1 LVVNAPVK
9 KNSILFFFIFLNHW
23 IGAQENC
30 IFNYYNKKGSYYLF
44 STFFEPDMRTPL
56 DGECTSYANG
66 KIYEKRVFKNGR
78 LLEEELYHF
87 NGPLREKYTTKT
99 GILDSVKSILELYD
113 ENGYMTQ
120 KSIFYLDKSN
130 DRCQKLTYYRGKQ
143 KIHSVQYNTWL
154 KITDVEPQYELKNHP
169 PHTVDDDGY
178 TYLQIPFGTYI
189 EYHDN
194 GKLKLSY
201 EQRREYNTYDSDYSK
216 HGKFLQYHDNGT
228 IQIDGQYKDGKK
240 DGDWFYYNYNGAII
254 KEEHY
259 QNNMYYGVWKGF
271 FDDGS
276 KQFELVYDTSSN
288 NPFSPSSKYWN
299 QKGQLIKEVT
309 LDKSGKG
316 TRKEWSDDGIQL
328 VYCDIINNS
337 ELNGIE
343 KRWFANGQLK
353 EYFNHYKNADT
364 SYASYFENGKPERLK
379 TFNSI
384 DNHTIIED
392 QTWNTAS
399 ILINY
404 TKSIQDDEGTDFI
417 YVTRNDSGNVQREID
432 QKKDLRTEKYYYT
445 SGVLKQLISFKDYKL
460 DGLYQ
465 WYDSL
470 GNLRTSLHFKDGI
483 RNGKCQYFDSLGQET
498 YYKTFN
504 EGCIDTL
511 EVQKDSSKNR
521 KLEDLNTLER
531 EKFENYVRAMLYR
544 TYSNNANDLVFRK
557 TYIDT
562 LTQYLVWYH
571 DYCEK
576 ESNGLI
582 AFEFPEKINYEPTFI
597 LPKHTFWGIDK
608 NDTTNPYVVQ
618 LLAVFKKINWNSPI
632 EWQDKNDHFEGVYR
646 DDNFYANGFYNLNF
660 MWYLQS
666 AFLKFDEVKRDI
678 NLNYY
683 QYENNYFNLKRLEN
697 CTFQMSY
704 IYRHRSYDWVIYE
717 DGSCDFLPITKTWEE
732 VEKEMNEPENPKM
745 YWD

>member
-1 LVVNAPVK
+1 MK
-9 KNSILFFFIFLNHW
+9 
-23 IGAQENC
+23 
-30 IFNYYNKKGSYYLF
+30 
-44 STFFEPDMRTPL
+44 TPL
-56 DGECTSYANG
+56 EGECTSYSNG
-66 KIYEKRVFKNGR
+66 QVYEKRVFENGIIK
-78 LLEEELYHF
+78 EEALYD
-87 NGPLREKYTTKT
+87 LDKQIRERYTTDFKKN
-99 GILDSVKSILELYD
+99 DSVIGKLELYND
-113 ENGYMTQ
+113 NGSLNQIAIFYKNKEGRRCQRVTQ
-120 KSIFYLDKSN
+120 YYLNGSKSIEQNYTW
-130 DRCQKLTYYRGKQ
+130 R
-143 KIHSVQYNTWL
+143 KISEIDT
-154 KITDVEPQYELKNHP
+154 IYEIKNHP
-169 PHTVDDDGY
+169 PHTVDSEGY
-178 TYLQIPFGTYI
+178 TYEQVPFGTYKQ
-189 EYHDN
+189 YHEN
-194 GKLKLSY
+194 GQLMLSY
-201 EQRREYNTYDSDYSK
+201 GQRMEYNSYDLDYSK
-216 HGKFLQYHDNGT
+216 NGIFLQYHDNGKLNT
-228 IQIDGQYKDGKK
+228 SGFYVNGRKDGTWKYY
-240 DGDWFYYNYNGAII
+240 YYNGNLI
-254 KEEHY
+254 KEE
-259 QNNMYYGVWKGF
+259 YYSNLMGYGTWKGY
-271 FDDGS
+271 FDDG
-276 KQFELVYDTSSN
+276 KLQFELVYDTSSSY
-288 NPFSPSSKYWN
+288 PFTPSSQYWN
-299 QKGQLIKEVT
+299 QNGVLVKEVI
-309 LDKSGKG
+309 LDKTGKG
-316 TRKEWSDDGIQL
+316 YRKEWYDDGVQK
-328 VYCDIINNS
+328 VYADIIYNS

-379 TFNSI
+379 TFEII
-384 DNHTIIED
+384 DNHKIIED

-404 TKSIQDDEGTDFI
+404 TKSIQDDSGTDFI
-417 YVTRNDSGNVQREID
+417 YITRNDSGIVQREID

-445 SGVLKQLISFKDYKL
+445 SGNLKQLISFKDYKL

-470 GNLRTSLHFKDGI
+470 GNLRISLHFKDGI

-498 YYKTFN
+498 YYKTFK

-511 EVQKDSSKNR
+511 EVQKDNSKNR
-521 KLEDLNTLER
+521 KFEDLNKA
-531 EKFENYVRAMLYR
+531 EKAKFYNYVCAMLYKA
-544 TYSNNANDLVFRK
+544 YSTNSSDLVFRK

-562 LTQYLVWYH
+562 LTQYLIWFH

-582 AFEFPEKINYEPTFI
+582 VFEFPEKINYEPTFI

-632 EWQDKNDHFEGVYR
+632 EWQDKNDHYEGVYR
-646 DDNFYANGFYNLNF
+646 DDNFYANGIYNLNF

-666 AFLKFDEVKRDI
+666 GFMKYDEVKTDI

-683 QYENNYFNLKRLEN
+683 YQHENNYFILKRLSN

-704 IYRHRSYDWVIYE
+704 IYRYRSYDWVIYE